1 MKKISIFAV
10 MVILAGIISFSS
22 QAFGQSGSKVLM
34 IIREGRL
41 YDPDLSIQMEAGTMM
56 VLLKKAGFGVDVTS
70 VYGEGFDVSGR
81 SQKIE
86 KLLRLSEVK
95 LDDYVG
101 VIIPCMGAEDVASPK
116 MVTTIKDVVAK
127 GKPIAASFGAVAVLA
142 KAGVLKGRKF
152 AFMRDP
158 SDPLF
163 KGYFDMTDFEGATY
177 SGPGVVQDGKI
188 ITGGACPI
196 SEAYQGIQNRTF
208 ELTQTFIAAIKPK

>member
-1 MKKISIFAV
+1 MRKISIFAV
-10 MVILAGIISFSS
+10 MVILAGVISFSS

-41 YDPDLSIQMEAGTMM
+41 YDPDLSIQMEVGTMM

-70 VYGEGFDVSGR
+70 VSGQDVSGR

-86 KLLRLSEVK
+86 NLLRLSEVK

-101 VIIPCMGAEDVASPK
+101 VIIPCMGAEDVTSPK
-116 MVTTIKDVVAK
+116 MVTTVKDVLAK
-127 GKPIAASFGAVAVLA
+127 GKPIAASYGAVAVLA

-152 AFMRDP
+152 AFLRDP

-163 KGYFDMTDFEGATY
+163 KGYFVMTDFEGATY